1 MSSSE
6 QQTLRFLAPSEGRV
20 TAYLA
25 SGLTSLNSDQL
36 AIIELVS
43 GLVASF
49 CSEVGVLVH
58 QPVLHTHPRDNSD
71 FSPAEVHDV
80 DFHKVIESDVIVA
93 IGDFASWGA
102 GKELAWAE
110 RLRMPVLV
118 LLRHDND
125 VSRLVQGTSGD
136 IEIARWRYHD
146 DIRDA
151 CTSYFRK
158 RQAQIEDHRSLR
170 SARHRIW
177 SPALEE
183 IRTAFERLGPTERA
197 EIAAVARLTE
207 RRINE
212 ILASPLALAHASL
225 DEVQA
230 LVNALELPSTTAV
243 PSGSPPRLHSR
254 SLSALAIAAELQQWN
269 GQRVV
274 ELLQRATTEL
284 ARGGTRRLVFNE
296 PADWIDF
303 SRD

>member
-6 QQTLRFLAPSEGRV
+6 QQSLQFLAPSEDRV

-25 SGLTSLNSDQL
+25 SGLTSLDSDQIT
-36 AIIELVS
+36 IIELVS

-58 QPVLHTHPRDNSD
+58 QPVLHTHPRDHGD
-71 FSPAEVHDV
+71 FSPAKVHDV

-110 RLRMPVLV
+110 RLRIPVLV

-125 VSRLVQGTSGD
+125 VSRLVQGTTGD
-136 IEIARWRYHD
+136 LEIARWRYHD

-151 CTSYFRK
+151 CTTYFRK
-158 RQAQIEDHRSLR
+158 RKTQLEDHRSLR
-170 SARHRIW
+170 SARHRLW
-177 SPALEE
+177 SPALDE
-183 IRTAFERLGPTERA
+183 IRTAVERLDPAERI
-197 EIAAVARLTE
+197 EVAAVARLTE
-207 RRINE
+207 RRISE
-212 ILASPLALAHASL
+212 VLTSPLALAHASL

-230 LVNALELPSTTAV
+230 LVNALELPSLTAV
-243 PSGSPPRLHSR
+243 PSGSPPGLHSR
-254 SLSALAIAAELQQWN
+254 SLSALAIAAELKQWN

-274 ELLQRATTEL
+274 ELLQRATAEF
-284 ARGGTRRLVFNE
+284 AKGGTRRLVFNE